1 MRKLRPYLLLQAAS
15 LASFIAGSATFIAT
29 PWLALEV
36 SKSSTVSAI
45 IIAITAIP
53 ALVLTPFVGG
63 LIDRFG
69 RRRMA
74 IVLELITFFT
84 TAAIPIAAVTIGI
97 NVQTLILFA
106 TIKTIFQPGTVTARK
121 SLLPDVCDAS
131 GLSLDRANSIGEAIS
146 AAGFAIGPAIAALCI
161 GTYGINSAY
170 WAAASCSAIAG
181 IIAIFIRVTEKQ
193 EVVESDAD
201 AKNPFKFALQGF
213 VALKKLPSL
222 LIVFL
227 SFTILSVIY
236 MPTEMVVLPRYY
248 NGIDFPQGLGFLI
261 TTMSIFTVIG
271 SLMYEFLHKWLGF
284 ANVVRIAGI
293 GIGVVMIPMSLG
305 PDYWVMLLLG
315 VVVGFVWGPMM
326 PLLNTLIQTMV
337 PANIR
342 GRVFAI
348 ETVMWN
354 TAPLTSY
361 IVVGICLDAF
371 GVQPVYTTLAVLVLL
386 ASIAVAVAPQLKDLK
401 KVKSS

>member
-15 LASFIAGSATFIAT
+15 MASFIAGSATFIAT

-36 SKSSTVSAI
+36 SKSSAVSAI

-63 LIDRFG
+63 LIDRYG

-74 IVLELITFFT
+74 IWLEIITFFT
-84 TAAIPIAAVTIGI
+84 TAAIPIAAMTIGM
-97 NVQTLILFA
+97 NVGTLILFA

-131 GLSLDRANSIGEAIS
+131 GLSLDRANSIGEAVS

-161 GTYGINSAY
+161 GNFGINSAY
-170 WAAASCSAIAG
+170 WVAASCSAIAG

-193 EVVESDAD
+193 EPVEGDAST
-201 AKNPFKFALQGF
+201 KNPFKFALQGF
-213 VALKKLPSL
+213 ITLKQLPALLM
-222 LIVFL
+222 VFL

-248 NGIDFPQGLGFLI
+248 NSIDFPEGLGFLI

-271 SLMYEFLHKWLGF
+271 SLMYEYLHKWFGF

-293 GIGVVMIPMSLG
+293 TVGLMMIPMSLA
-305 PDYWVMLLLG
+305 PDYWVMLVLG
-315 VVVGFVWGPMM
+315 AVLGYVWGPMM

-371 GVQPVYTTLAVLVLL
+371 GVLPVYFSLAVLVLL
-386 ASIAVAVAPQLKDLK
+386 ASIAVALAPSLKALKD
-401 KVKSS
+401 VKAS